1 MIILLT
7 YGMNLKTLDY
17 LFRTVLFSKEPNNML
32 NINITPSIFHWLVG
46 VYEPLFSLFGIV
58 IIFGF

>member
-1 MIILLT
+1 VKGRGVIPPTKGGVKVKGGIPSI
-7 YGMNLKTLDY
+7 YKGMNGVKKTL
-17 LFRTVLFSKEPNNML
+17 
-32 NINITPSIFHWLVG
+32 TPSIFHWLVG